1 VRALLLAAGLGTR
14 LRPITDSTPK
24 CLVPILGKPLLEF
37 WLDLLLSGGI
47 ERVLI
52 NTHYLP
58 HRVED
63 FAARS
68 PWKDR
73 IDLVYEPTLLGTG
86 GTILQNKSYFRDEGF
101 LVAHADNLTD
111 FDVQALVRSYETRPP
126 DIAILMM
133 TFHTDTP
140 ASCGIVVENAD
151 GVVVQFHEK
160 TANPPGNLAN
170 GAVYIF
176 APEIPGFL
184 ARLGKPIIDL
194 STQVIPHFL
203 GRIKTFRNDSYLRD
217 IGTLDSLELAERE
230 FPLVQLAKR
239 QHAPVGQ

>member
-1 VRALLLAAGLGTR
+1 MRALLLAAGLGTR
-14 LRPITDSTPK
+14 LRPITDTTPK

-37 WLDLLLSGGI
+37 WLDLLFSGGI

-58 HRVED
+58 RRVED
-63 FAARS
+63 FAAHSR
-68 PWKDR
+68 WRDR
-73 IDLVYEPTLLGTG
+73 IDLVYEPALLGTG
-86 GTILQNKSYFRDEGF
+86 GTILENRRYFRDEGF

-111 FDVQALVRSYETRPP
+111 FDVRAFVRSYDTRPA

-133 TFHTDTP
+133 TFHTDNP
-140 ASCGIVVENAD
+140 ISCGIVVENAD

-160 TANPPGNLAN
+160 AVNPPGNLAN

-176 APEIPGFL
+176 APEILRFL

-194 STQVIPHFL
+194 STEVIPRFL
-203 GRIKTFRNDSYLRD
+203 GRIKTFRNDCYLRD

-230 FPLVQLAKR
+230 LPLVQRAKR
-239 QHAPVGQ
+239 QRLSAGQ